1 MEQRMRKLTVATGA
15 LAMLL
20 AVAACGGSATGA
32 AAAGG
37 DGGTLTLAAALE
49 AQPWDLAD
57 AGLGDNIQY
66 YEPVFDSL
74 VRLSPQGNPEP
85 YLATSWS
92 YDSTRTVLTM
102 HLRTGV
108 TFTDGSPLNAVA
120 VRASLLHTETGSN
133 EAAALL
139 KSITG
144 VDVVNP
150 TTVAIHLSAPDPNLV
165 DSLGDVSGMIASP
178 KHLTAKNGPVG
189 SGPYILDES
198 ATTPGSAYTY
208 TRNPGYWNKKAFP
221 FNKIVV
227 ETMTDATARL
237 NALMSGQVEW
247 GRINTPDVSQVKGNG
262 LQVETQV
269 DGVEGL
275 YIWDRAGKIVPALG
289 NVKVR
294 QALNYAFN
302 RPLIVSKLDNGF
314 ATPTTQMFTPQS
326 GIFDASL
333 EGTYSND
340 PAKARQ
346 LLAEAGYPHGFT
358 VTMPDVSAVAP
369 DQQTYMT
376 QALESIGIK
385 VKIAPV
391 PLTQLFADLLAGKF
405 ALSWFKLA
413 SYQSWNL
420 ISTEFTP
427 TAIWNPL
434 KYSTPTLN
442 ALVDKAQKTSGAQ
455 QTALYQQI
463 NTYVQQQA
471 FNAPWDVLQ
480 AVFASSP
487 KIQVTPQA
495 FETVVSIYNIK
506 PAS

>member
-1 MEQRMRKLTVATGA
+1 MEQRMRKFTIASGA
-15 LAMLL
+15 LALLL
-20 AVAACGGSATGA
+20 AVTACGSAGGTV
-32 AAAGG
+32 AAGG
-37 DGGTLTLAAALE
+37 DGGTLVLGAALA
-49 AQPWDLAD
+49 AQPWDLAE

-74 VRLSPQGNPEP
+74 VRLNPQGDPEP

-92 YDSTRTVLTM
+92 YDSARTVLTM

-108 TFTDGSPLNAVA
+108 KFTDGTPLNAAA
-120 VRASLLHTETGSN
+120 VRANLLHTETGSN
-133 EAAALL
+133 EAASML

-144 VDVVNP
+144 VDAVNP
-150 TTVAIHLSAPDPNLV
+150 TTVTIHLSAPDPDLV

-178 KHLTAKNGPVG
+178 KDLTAKNGPVG
-189 SGPYILDES
+189 SGPYVLDES
-198 ATTPGSAYTY
+198 ATTPGSTYTY

-221 FNKIVV
+221 FNKIVID
-227 ETMTDATARL
+227 TMTDATARL
-237 NALMSGQVEW
+237 NALMSGQVDW
-247 GRINTPDVSQVKGNG
+247 GRINTPDATEAKSDG
-262 LQVETQV
+262 LKVETQV
-269 DGVEGL
+269 DSIEGL
-275 YIWDRAGKIVPALG
+275 YIWDRAGNIVPALG

-302 RPLIVSKLDNGF
+302 RSLIVSKLEDGY
-314 ATPTTQMFTPQS
+314 ATPTTEMFSPQS
-326 GIFDASL
+326 GIYASSL
-333 EGTYSND
+333 ENTYSYD

-358 VTMPDVSAVAP
+358 VTMPDVSSVAP

-376 QALESIGIK
+376 QALENIGIK
-385 VKIAPV
+385 VKIVPV
-391 PLTQLFADLLAGKF
+391 PLTQLFSDLLAGKF

-427 TAIWNPL
+427 TAIWNPMQ
-434 KYSTPTLN
+434 YSTPTLN
-442 ALVDKAQKTSGAQ
+442 TLINKAQKSSGAQ

-463 NTYVQQQA
+463 NSYVQQQA

-480 AVFASSP
+480 AVFASSS

-495 FETVVSIYNIK
+495 FESVVPIYNIK

>member
-1 MEQRMRKLTVATGA
+1 MEQRMRKFTVASGA
-15 LAMLL
+15 LALLL
-20 AVAACGGSATGA
+20 AVTACGSAGGTV
-32 AAAGG
+32 AAGG
-37 DGGTLTLAAALE
+37 DGGTLVLAAALA
-49 AQPWDLAD
+49 AQPWDLAE

-74 VRLSPQGNPEP
+74 VRLNPQGDPEP

-108 TFTDGSPLNAVA
+108 KFTDGTSLNAAA
-120 VRASLLHTETGSN
+120 VRANLLHTETGSN
-133 EAAALL
+133 EAASML

-144 VDVVNP
+144 VDAVNP
-150 TTVAIHLSAPDPNLV
+150 TTVDIHLSAPDPDLV

-178 KHLTAKNGPVG
+178 KDLTAKNGPVG
-189 SGPYILDES
+189 SGPYVLDES
-198 ATTPGSAYTY
+198 ATTPGSTYTY

-237 NALMSGQVEW
+237 NALMSGQVDW
-247 GRINTPDVSQVKGNG
+247 GRINTPDASEAKSDG
-262 LQVETQV
+262 LKVETQV
-269 DGVEGL
+269 DSIEGL

-302 RPLIVSKLDNGF
+302 RSLIVSKLEDGY
-314 ATPTTQMFTPQS
+314 ATPTTQMFSPQS
-326 GIFDASL
+326 GIYASSL
-333 EGTYSND
+333 ENTYSYD

-358 VTMPDVSAVAP
+358 VTMPDVSSVAP

-376 QALESIGIK
+376 QALENIGIK
-385 VKIAPV
+385 VKIVPV
-391 PLTQLFADLLAGKF
+391 PLTQLFTDLLAGKF

-427 TAIWNPL
+427 TSIWNPMQ
-434 KYSTPTLN
+434 YSTPTLN
-442 ALVDKAQKTSGAQ
+442 ALIDKAQKSSGAQ

-480 AVFASSP
+480 AVFASSS
-487 KIQVTPQA
+487 KVQVTPQA
-495 FETVVSIYNIK
+495 FESVVPIYNIK